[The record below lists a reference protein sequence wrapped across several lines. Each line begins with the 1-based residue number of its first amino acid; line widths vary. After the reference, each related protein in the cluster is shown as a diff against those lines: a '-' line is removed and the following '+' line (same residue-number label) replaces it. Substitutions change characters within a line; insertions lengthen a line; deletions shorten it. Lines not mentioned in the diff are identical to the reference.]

1 MFEIFFWLISVYF
14 MFMFLITRFI
24 VPHMGFWKERVPKMV
39 PRSLDAK
46 IRGLKMKSKSPEK
59 FVRASYD
66 LLRKKYHGSHALT
79 FLRPDI
85 VFSRNL
91 EKMWSRSGYL
101 SCNQVNW
108 ILYIMLVRSGFFSE
122 GDVRFRCTI
131 TPRLMIH
138 QYAEVRLGSKW
149 IPVDVWASRYNR
161 SFGEHFGF

>member
-1 MFEIFFWLISVYF
+1 MLKTLFWLVFAYF
-14 MFMFLITRFI
+14 VFMFLITRFI
-24 VPHMGFWKERVPKMV
+24 VPHMGFWKSGLPKNI
-39 PRSLDAK
+39 PASLDAK
-46 IRGLKMKSKSPEK
+46 IHELKRKNKSSESFLKA
-59 FVRASYD
+59 VYD

-79 FLRPDI
+79 FLRPDV

-91 EKMWSRSGYL
+91 GRMWARSGYL

-122 GDVRFRCTI
+122 GDVRFRCTV

-138 QYAEVRLGSKW
+138 QYAEVRLRGKW
-149 IPVDVWASRYNR
+149 TPVDVWASRYNR